1 MDPHAQYEIRAFA
14 DVMYDM
20 VRDWVP
26 LTAKAF
32 EDYRL
37 NSFSLSGPMVSA
49 VRRMVSGEKVTVEN
63 SGISAREWRE
73 LQAALGLSD

>member
-14 DVMYDM
+14 EVMFDI

-32 EDYRL
+32 EDYRV
-37 NSFSLSGPMVSA
+37 NSFDLSGPMLAA
-49 VRRMVSGEKVTVEN
+49 VRRMVRGETVDADN
-63 SGISAREWRE
+63 SGLSGREWRE